1 MAKMELE
8 KKASRVGLGRQVPSL
23 HNFQQVNTCKYL
35 KLESMQ
41 HQTSI
46 NATHPK
52 LSNLNCLY
60 FSYVPCPHLM
70 NLGRQ
75 CLMMS
80 SIAMSEPCK
89 DGDCDWL
96 WWNTV
101 ILSISCLASNA
112 GLNGMNGLSSPSIG
126 CTVHFEA
133 WEQLTIADMTD
144 GYWLP
149 RWKPLGRTQWSW
161 NTWRLHCENFIVRRA
176 MASGICNDVLGITWD
191 SMSHSNL
198 SRALARQ

>member
-1 MAKMELE
+1 MSNTWNL
-8 KKASRVGLGRQVPSL
+8 KACNIRQALTQLIKHFQVWSVCVLFSDVP
-23 HNFQQVNTCKYL
+23 
-35 KLESMQ
+35 
-41 HQTSI
+41 
-46 NATHPK
+46 
-52 LSNLNCLY
+52 CLY
-60 FSYVPCPHLM
+60 LT

-101 ILSISCLASNA
+101 ILSISCFASNA
-112 GLNGMNGLSSPSIG
+112 GLNGMNGLSSPSSIG

-133 WEQLTIADMTD
+133 WEQLQLTIVDMTD

-149 RWKPLGRTQWSW
+149 LGVCMYLAGCSCRWKLLGHTQWSW
-161 NTWRLHCENFIVRRA
+161 NTWRLHCENFIVRQGRE
-176 MASGICNDVLGITWD
+176 MSTGIYNLWCASLEIPCPVIQIF
-191 SMSHSNL
+191 